1 MAPVMTMGLWLRRVM
16 SSRKAVSLMRT
27 NQFGPA
33 NPRRTHLQSVSA
45 VADNDA
51 LDIVLVQM
59 LLHFGAK
66 AQNSGRVHFY

>member
-16 SSRKAVSLMRT
+16 SSRKAVSLKRT

-33 NPRRTHLQSVSA
+33 NPRRTPLQSIGA

-59 LLHFGAK
+59 LLDFGAK
-66 AQNSGRVHFY
+66 AQNGGRVHFY